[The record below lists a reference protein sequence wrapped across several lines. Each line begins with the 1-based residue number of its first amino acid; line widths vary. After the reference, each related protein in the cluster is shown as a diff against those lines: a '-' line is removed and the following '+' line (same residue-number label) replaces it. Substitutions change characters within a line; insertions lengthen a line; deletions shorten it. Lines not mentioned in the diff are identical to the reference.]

1 MKHPWIASGEWW
13 SVNDEWW
20 LMGWIDLYGWF
31 MVMVNSGYFMPFI
44 MMNGD
49 KWDVTLWYI
58 NIDPENHQFSLE
70 TNHPT
75 PSHGRVVMVI
85 YWRICIYIYTY
96 IYTCKTWIFIWNL
109 FTNFMGIIRYLP
121 IGLNFGRNRPIGAWR
136 WSSRLPMSLLKTRP
150 SKLRFT
156 QNLMRFNGI

>member
-13 SVNDEWW
+13 LVNDEWW

-85 YWRICIYIYTY
+85 YWRICIYIYIR
-96 IYTCKTWIFIWNL
+96 IYTHARPGYSFGTCSPTSWGSSDICPSVWISVGTDRSGHDAGVHGFQWVYSKQDPP
-109 FTNFMGIIRYLP
+109 NFD
-121 IGLNFGRNRPIGAWR
+121 
-136 WSSRLPMSLLKTRP
+136 LLRT
-150 SKLRFT
+150 
-156 QNLMRFNGI
+156 